1 VIFAGRD
8 KSKDP
13 PPTADNKEYRDVQS
27 CKGGNNPMLSAITTV
42 LAALAVVG
50 LVLYVVGFYNSGI
63 ALDHTA
69 AKEFA
74 NIESIMKQR
83 HDELPKLVDACKA
96 YMAHEQGVLATVN
109 ELRSAY
115 QRAHDR
121 EEKVQV
127 ENALN
132 RGVGAMRV
140 VVEKYPELK
149 ANAQFEQINTR
160 ISALESILNNRR
172 EQFNQ
177 AVTHYNVFIGQFPAL
192 LLAPLF
198 GWRGRSLL
206 DTSGAET
213 ADNFPTP
220 AES

>member
-1 VIFAGRD
+1 
-8 KSKDP
+8 
-13 PPTADNKEYRDVQS
+13 
-27 CKGGNNPMLSAITTV
+27 MLSAITTV

-96 YMAHEQGVLATVN
+96 YMAHEQGVLATVT